1 MASSIVLPV
10 YFLILS
16 LLVGSPLFR
25 VAHDFCSPGCYHRA
39 ATYSSTFLPSLKD
52 GVKGELTAKPTGVLP
67 RDGSARADKGDVCFG
82 RREDGAVQKIIVPS
96 LLGGSLSSI
105 GEVANAP
112 SGRET
117 SEEVNKLTNK

>member
-1 MASSIVLPV
+1 MASSIVFPV

-67 RDGSARADKGDVCFG
+67 RDGSARAGKGDVPVLEGGKMVLFK
-82 RREDGAVQKIIVPS
+82 RP
-96 LLGGSLSSI
+96 LFLGCL
-105 GEVANAP
+105 GEVC
-112 SGRET
+112 
-117 SEEVNKLTNK
+117 L